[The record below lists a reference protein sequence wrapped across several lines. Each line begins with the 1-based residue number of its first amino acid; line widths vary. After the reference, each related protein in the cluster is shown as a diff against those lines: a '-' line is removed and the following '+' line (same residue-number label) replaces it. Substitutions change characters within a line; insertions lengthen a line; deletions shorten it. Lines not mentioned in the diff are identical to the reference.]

1 MGKGTGLGLSIC
13 YGIIKEHDG
22 RISVRNRP
30 GGGAIFTVELPWY
43 SGDTSGEARPR
54 DLSRELLLG
63 KRILVVD
70 DEPHIC
76 LFFQQALSSFLCQV
90 EAASTCREG
99 LEKARRGSFDLIIYD
114 YKYDYKLPDGTGQA
128 FATEIVKLDPTL
140 ADRMLLI
147 TGDSLTADTQ
157 DYLKG
162 VPNVLLKPFHLE
174 ALMATLHRIFASTAK
189 TRIER

>member
-1 MGKGTGLGLSIC
+1 VGKGTGLGLSIC

-22 RISVRNRP
+22 RISVRNRH
-30 GGGAIFTVELPWY
+30 GGGAIFTVELPGY
-43 SGDTSGEARPR
+43 SGDTSGEARSR
-54 DLSRELLLG
+54 DPSQEPLLG